1 MAGPDVNVSYHDL
14 NSLNELRSI
23 AKTDQEQA
31 IRQAAKQFES
41 VFMGMLLS
49 SMRKA
54 NANFEED
61 NPMNSQTT
69 GFYRDMYDSQLSA
82 ELSKS
87 GTLGL
92 ADLMVKQLAP
102 QFNHQNGKDLNAL
115 LHKHALKPEQSG
127 LALPQ
132 ENQGKALPTR
142 ERAVTKLD
150 TEHLLYSKKAQPQP
164 PRVHQLAPEQVVKPQ
179 ALVQPVSNNAQ
190 AANQYLPAEQWVT
203 AKNGRT
209 EFKPIST
216 AADIQDKPR
225 APADTAALADSDGV
239 ASSELAGSSS
249 QQSFIKNLLPAAK
262 KAAAMLGL
270 EPVALIA
277 QAALETGW
285 GSKMNSTADGGSGFN
300 LFGIKAQ
307 AGWQGAT
314 TQAKTLEYRQGVA
327 QTEDAT
333 FRAYH
338 NVEQSMQDY
347 VEFIQQNPRYK
358 NALAVTAEPAAYFR
372 QLQAAGYATDPNYA
386 RKVIAVMQSPVLQQ
400 LKTQLQ
406 SSSS

>member
-1 MAGPDVNVSYHDL
+1 MASPDLNVSYHDL

-102 QFNHQNGKDLNAL
+102 QFNHQNGNNLSAS
-115 LHKHALKPEQSG
+115 LHKHALKPETSG
-127 LALPQ
+127 MTLPQ
-132 ENQGKALPTR
+132 ENQGKALPSR
-142 ERAVTKLD
+142 ERAVMKLD
-150 TEHLLYSKKAQPQP
+150 AEHLLYSKKAPA
-164 PRVHQLAPEQVVKPQ
+164 VAAHEHQLAPEQVIKPQ
-179 ALVQPVSNNAQ
+179 TVPQTPTAGSSS
-190 AANQYLPAEQWVT
+190 QYLPAEQWVT
-203 AKNGRT
+203 AKNGRLDV
-209 EFKPIST
+209 KPVGA
-216 AADIQDKPR
+216 AADSQDKSTKAHQTEPV
-225 APADTAALADSDGV
+225 APADAAPQAI
-239 ASSELAGSSS
+239 SELGGTAS
-249 QQSFIKNLLPAAK
+249 QQSFIKKLLPAAQ
-262 KAAAMLGL
+262 KAAALLGL

-285 GSKMNSTADGGSGFN
+285 GSKMSTDTVNGSGFN

-307 AGWQGAT
+307 PGWQGAT
-314 TQAKTLEYRQGVA
+314 TQAQTMEYRQGVM
-327 QTEDAT
+327 QSEQAT
-333 FRAYH
+333 FRAYN

-347 VEFIQQNPRYK
+347 VEFISQNPRYK
-358 NALAVTAEPAAYFR
+358 AALAVTAEPAAYFR

-386 RKVIAVMQSPVLQQ
+386 RKVLAVMQSPVLQQ
-400 LKTQLQ
+400 LQTQLQ
-406 SSSS
+406 SNNS

>member
-1 MAGPDVNVSYHDL
+1 MASPDLNVSYHDL

-92 ADLMVKQLAP
+92 ADLMVQQLAP
-102 QFNHQNGKDLNAL
+102 QLNKRSNSDLSAS
-115 LHKHALKPEQSG
+115 LHKHSLKPEQTG
-127 LALPQ
+127 MALPQ
-132 ENQGKALPTR
+132 EQQGKALPSK
-142 ERAVTKLD
+142 ERSVTKLD
-150 TEHLLYSKKAQPQP
+150 TEHLLYSKKLHSQPTSPQ
-164 PRVHQLAPEQVVKPQ
+164 VHQLAPEQVVKPQ
-179 ALVQPVSNNAQ
+179 AVPLSSTSSS
-190 AANQYLPAEQWVT
+190 QYLPAEQWVT
-203 AKNGRT
+203 AKNGRLHL
-209 EFKPIST
+209 KPVGA
-216 AADIQDKPR
+216 AADTQDKPR
-225 APADTAALADSDGV
+225 AAATTQLA
-239 ASSELAGSSS
+239 AAESSAIGELSGSSS
-249 QQSFIKNLLPAAK
+249 QQAFIKKLLPAAQ
-262 KAAAMLGL
+262 KAAALLGL

-285 GSKMNSTADGGSGFN
+285 GSKLSADASSGSGFN

-307 AGWQGAT
+307 PGWQGAT
-314 TQAKTLEYRQGVA
+314 MQAQTMEYRQGVM
-327 QTEDAT
+327 QTEQAT
-333 FRAYH
+333 FRAYN

-386 RKVIAVMQSPVLQQ
+386 RKVMAVMQSPVLQQ
-400 LKTQLQ
+400 LKAQLQ

>member
-1 MAGPDVNVSYHDL
+1 MGSQDLNVSYHDL

-69 GFYRDMYDSQLSA
+69 GFYRDMYDSQLST

-102 QFNHQNGKDLNAL
+102 QFNHQSGNNLSAS
-115 LHKHALKPEQSG
+115 LHKHALKAESSG
-127 LALPQ
+127 MTLPQ
-132 ENQGKALPTR
+132 EHQGKALPSR
-142 ERAVTKLD
+142 ERAVMKLD
-150 TEHLLYSKKAQPQP
+150 AEHLLYSKKTAAIAAHE
-164 PRVHQLAPEQVVKPQ
+164 HQLAPEQVIKPQ
-179 ALVQPVSNNAQ
+179 SLPQTP
-190 AANQYLPAEQWVT
+190 AAASASQYLPAEQWVT
-203 AKNGRT
+203 AKNGRLDV
-209 EFKPIST
+209 KPVGATADSKEKST
-216 AADIQDKPR
+216 R
-225 APADTAALADSDGV
+225 AQQVEPADAEPLATTELIGTA
-239 ASSELAGSSS
+239 S
-249 QQSFIKNLLPAAK
+249 QQSFIKKLLPAAK
-262 KAAAMLGL
+262 NAAALLGL
-270 EPVALIA
+270 EPVALLA

-285 GSKMNSTADGGSGFN
+285 GSNLSTDSSNGSGFN

-307 AGWQGAT
+307 PGWQGAT
-314 TQAKTLEYRQGVA
+314 TQAQTMEFRQGVMQA
-327 QTEDAT
+327 EQAT
-333 FRAYH
+333 FRAYN

-347 VEFIQQNPRYK
+347 VEFISQNPRYK
-358 NALAVTAEPAAYFR
+358 AALAVAAEPAAYFR

-386 RKVIAVMQSPVLQQ
+386 RKVLAVMQSPILQQ
-400 LKTQLQ
+400 LRSQLASQ
-406 SSSS
+406 QG